1 LAAIQV
7 QADVLEWMLYIEDTE
22 ATLLEHLTSL
32 MKPSILSADKI
43 VRNSSRQ
50 LPSNWREIF
59 ITLQIAI
66 LYLLQPFLNLG
77 VRLLFGKVLIIFLYR
92 TWKLPKY
99 IGN

>member
-7 QADVLEWMLYIEDTE
+7 QADVLEWMLYLEDAE

-32 MKPSILSADKI
+32 LKPSILTSEKI
-43 VRNSSRQ
+43 VRNSSRR

-59 ITLQIAI
+59 IPLLTAI
-66 LYLLQPFLNLG
+66 LYILHPYLNFE